1 MVFIVDRVLITKFE
15 TGVITAMSYVS
26 HSIMQIVSGVV
37 IDKINQE
44 RFITIGLL
52 GAAAAS
58 NIVIYF
64 NQNYVVMLLAWS
76 FN

>member
-26 HSIMQIVSGVV
+26 HSIMQIVGGVV

-52 GAAAAS
+52 GAAAS

>member
-52 GAAAAS
+52 GAAAS